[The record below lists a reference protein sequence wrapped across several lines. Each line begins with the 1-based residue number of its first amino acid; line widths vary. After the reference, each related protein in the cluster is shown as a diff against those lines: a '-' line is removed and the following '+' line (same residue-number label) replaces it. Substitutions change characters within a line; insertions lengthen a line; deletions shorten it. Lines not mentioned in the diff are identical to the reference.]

1 MGSLELNTKKII
13 MATLSY
19 VVLTMAV
26 AYPWHMIWFHDLYVD
41 LGAYTRAGP
50 IVPLGMLSM
59 LVQGSV
65 IAYLYPFFYR
75 GGNPIFQG
83 VIFSLIMG
91 LVVYSVMGFAMAAK
105 IDINPISTY
114 LFYNATFQFIQYLVT
129 GIALGIIYGKI
140 DS

>member
-1 MGSLELNTKKII
+1 
-13 MATLSY
+13 
-19 VVLTMAV
+19 MAV
-26 AYPWHMIWFHDLYVD
+26 AYPWHMIWFHDLYIE
-41 LGAYTRAGP
+41 LGAYTRAEP

-75 GGNPIFQG
+75 GGNPIVQG
-83 VIFSLIMG
+83 IIFSLIMG
-91 LVVYSVMGFAMAAK
+91 VVVYSVMGFAMAAK

-114 LFYNATFQFIQYLVT
+114 LTYNAIFQFIQYLVT

>member
-1 MGSLELNTKKII
+1 MNTKKII
-13 MATLSY
+13 LATLSY

-26 AYPWHMIWFHDLYVD
+26 AYPWHMIWFHDLYIE
-41 LGAYTRAGP
+41 LGAYTRAEP

-75 GGNPIFQG
+75 GGNPIVQG
-83 VIFSLIMG
+83 IIFSLIMG
-91 LVVYSVMGFAMAAK
+91 VVVYSVMGFAMAAK

-114 LFYNATFQFIQYLVT
+114 LTYNAIFQFIQYLVT

>member
-1 MGSLELNTKKII
+1 LNTKKII
-13 MATLSY
+13 LATLSY

-26 AYPWHMIWFHDLYVD
+26 AYPWHMIWFHDLYIE
-41 LGAYTRAGP
+41 LGAYTRAEP

-75 GGNPIFQG
+75 GGNPIVQG
-83 VIFSLIMG
+83 IIFSLIMG
-91 LVVYSVMGFAMAAK
+91 VVVYSVMGFAMAAK

-114 LFYNATFQFIQYLVT
+114 LTYNAIFQFIQYLVT

>member
-1 MGSLELNTKKII
+1 MWSLKLNTKKIV
-13 MATLSY
+13 MATVSY

-26 AYPWHMIWFHDLYVD
+26 AYPWHMIWFHDLYVN
-41 LGAYTRAGP
+41 LGAYTRAEP
-50 IVPLGMLSM
+50 IIPLGMLSM
-59 LVQGSV
+59 LVQGIV
-65 IAYLYPFFYR
+65 IAYLYPFFYH

-114 LFYNATFQFIQYLVT
+114 LYYNAIFQFIQYLVT
-129 GIALGIIYGKI
+129 GIALGIIYWKI